1 MTDNLFRPEVAR
13 ARADAWLGTTR
24 LPSPRI
30 AWPMTVLSCA
40 LLVCVALFLRFGHVT
55 REVQAS
61 GTLIEAAPSTSA
73 APMLFA
79 ELRVAEDAIGDVAIG
94 TPVVLRYRAFPF
106 RRDGVHRGHVVAID
120 RAPLTAD
127 AAGIPAWRVVVA
139 PDPPRAGERAL
150 PLCPGMRVD
159 AVLRL
164 ERRPL
169 YEAVFFPA
177 RPAPR
182 AGDGA

>member
-40 LLVCVALFLRFGHVT
+40 LLACIALFLRFGHVT

-61 GTLIEAAPSTSA
+61 GFLIGAEQAAPGG
-73 APMLFA
+73 PRVRV
-79 ELRVAEDAIGDVAIG
+79 ELPVPETDIGDVVVG

-106 RRDGVHRGHVVAID
+106 RRHGVRTGRVTGVEPWPLPPDASGTPLWHVQ
-120 RAPLTAD
+120 
-127 AAGIPAWRVVVA
+127 VA
-139 PDPPRAGERAL
+139 PDPPRDGEAVL
-150 PLCPGMRVD
+150 PLLPGMRVD
-159 AVLRL
+159 AVLQL

-177 RPAPR
+177 RRAPHPGGR
-182 AGDGA
+182 A